1 MSVQIPDYTNPYLRT
16 ASSGSSGPGA
26 LGDNTP
32 AKASNDSDKDTEG
45 TDGTSGSNDV
55 IDAVFGDASDK
66 AVSMDAVSYTHLR
79 AHET

>member
-1 MSVQIPDYTNPYLRT
+1 MRTGADKDKNDKGRNDRDRNEKKRRDMSVQIPDYTNPYLRT

-45 TDGTSGSNDV
+45 NRWN
-55 IDAVFGDASDK
+55 FW
-66 AVSMDAVSYTHLR
+66 
-79 AHET
+79 EQ